1 MVFPRM
7 IKVFQNFI
15 WLSVII
21 LLAACQVQPVIN
33 EDVTPPPTVA
43 IEDNTVSA
51 NAEVTPARYATLGF
65 LNGGQ
70 RLELFVAEGD
80 TVEAGQ
86 VLARV
91 DATSAQAAV
100 VQAEAALK
108 RAEWQLRQ
116 LEELPTAESLAA
128 AEAALASAEANYD
141 RLDRAGARQIELDA
155 AQAQIESARTSLN
168 ALKAGASTRQLDAA
182 RADVAAAR
190 AALEQA
196 KAAMEGT
203 ELIAPF
209 SGSVIEVLV
218 NEFEN
223 VSPAQ
228 PVLLVADLT
237 TLQLQT
243 IDLNEVD
250 VARVKVGNPVQISFD
265 ALPDRTLTGK
275 VVRIA
280 QKASPGAGVYFIAI
294 IALDEIPDELRWGMS
309 AFVIIRT
316 E

>member
-128 AEAALASAEANYD
+128 AEAALASAQANYD

>member
-1 MVFPRM
+1 MESSGITKVCRVF
-7 IKVFQNFI
+7 V
-15 WLSVII
+15 WLSLTV
-21 LLAACQVQPVIN
+21 LLIGCQVQPVIN
-33 EDVTPPPTVA
+33 EDVTPQPTVL
-43 IEDNTVSA
+43 IEENTVSA
-51 NAEVTPARYATLGF
+51 NAEVIPARYTTLSF
-65 LNGGQ
+65 PNGGQ
-70 RLELFVAEGD
+70 RLELFVSAGD
-80 TVEAGQ
+80 IVEAGQ

-91 DATSAQAAV
+91 DAASAQAAV
-100 VQAEAALK
+100 LQAEAALK

-155 AQAQIESARTSLN
+155 AQAQVESARASLN

-196 KAAMEGT
+196 RAAMEAT
-203 ELIAPF
+203 ELTAPF
-209 SGSVIEVLV
+209 DGSVIEVFV

-223 VSPAQ
+223 LSPTQ
-228 PVLLVADLT
+228 PVLLLADLT

-243 IDLNEVD
+243 SDLNEVD
-250 VARVKVGNPVQISFD
+250 VVRVKVGNAVQISFD
-265 ALPDRTLTGK
+265 ALPDQTLTGR

-280 QKASPGAGVYFIAI
+280 QKASAGAGVYFTVI
-294 IALDEIPDELRWGMS
+294 IALDELPAELRWGMS
-309 AFVIIRT
+309 AFAIIRT
-316 E
+316 D